1 VSYIQG
7 QTNLLLVACCSQ
19 MAFMVLTKFLVS
31 DAWGR
36 AFLRMMHDL
45 LQAQNPR
52 ELAIF
57 AYGR

>member
-1 VSYIQG
+1 
-7 QTNLLLVACCSQ
+7 

-36 AFLRMMHDL
+36 AFLRMVHDL